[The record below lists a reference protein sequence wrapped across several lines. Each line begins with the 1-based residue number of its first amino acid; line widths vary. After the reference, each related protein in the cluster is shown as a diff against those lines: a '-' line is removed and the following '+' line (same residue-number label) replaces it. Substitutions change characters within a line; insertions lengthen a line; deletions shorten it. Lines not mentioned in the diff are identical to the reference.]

1 MDEIHTPDSSRY
13 FYAEGYEERLAKG
26 ERQKQLSKEFVR
38 EWLMAGGFQGQEGQK
53 VPEMTD
59 EVVSGITERYVELY
73 EHITG
78 SKFVPAESEDPLSRI
93 EGNIRTF
100 LESRGL

>member
-1 MDEIHTPDSSRY
+1 
-13 FYAEGYEERLAKG
+13 
-26 ERQKQLSKEFVR
+26 
-38 EWLMAGGFQGQEGQK
+38 MAGGFQGQEGQK

-78 SKFVPAESEDPLSRI
+78 SKFVPAESEDPLARI
-93 EGNIRTF
+93 ESNIRKF
-100 LESRGL
+100 LESRGI

>member
-13 FYAEGYEERLAKG
+13 FYAEGYEERLARG

-38 EWLMAGGFQGQEGQK
+38 EWLMAGGFQGQAGQQ

-59 EVVSGITERYVELY
+59 AVVAGITDRYVELY

-78 SKFVPAESEDPLSRI
+78 EKFVPASEEDAAVRI
-93 EGNIRTF
+93 EKNINAF
-100 LESRGL
+100 LNK